1 MLQSAAAAK
10 SYAIM
15 KAAVLSSG
23 ISLNAMRRL
32 STLFSSLLLTLA
44 LFLGACTAAPPSDF
58 ETAQQESTERG
69 ADAVADEAIA
79 GSQFNAFFPQSEG
92 DYEVVYTQEKKGFA
106 QAKLKQGGTELAVL
120 SIADIAS
127 NPSAAG
133 KYAASTAT
141 VGGYP
146 TVEQGK
152 NGTGA
157 LVNKRFQVKVQ
168 SRSDAFSASDRQ
180 AWLAKFNLNGLA
192 SL

>member
-1 MLQSAAAAK
+1 
-10 SYAIM
+10 M
-15 KAAVLSSG
+15 KAAVVTSG

-32 STLFSSLLLTLA
+32 PTLFSSLFLTLA
-44 LFLGACTAAPPSDF
+44 LFLSACASAPPSDF

-69 ADAVADEAIA
+69 VSAVVDEAIA
-79 GSQFNAFFPQSEG
+79 GGQFNAFFPKSEG
-92 DYEVVYTQEKKGFA
+92 DYEVVYTQEKTGFA
-106 QAKLKQGGTELAVL
+106 QAKLKQAGVELAVL

-133 KYAASTAT
+133 KYANSTTT

-157 LVNKRFQVKVQ
+157 LVGNRFQVKVQ
-168 SRSDAFSASDRQ
+168 SRSEAFSSSDRQ
-180 AWLAKFNLNGLA
+180 AWLAKFNLSGLA
-192 SL
+192 NL